1 MPPKK
6 GKDEK
11 KDEGPQE
18 VVEETGTFIFPDHND
33 ATYSGMI
40 IKRDGVMMRNGKG
53 SFTDVALTFEGEWKD
68 DTMHGEGRLVFRDDG
83 SSYEGQF
90 VDGLFDGRGV
100 YLWGNGSR
108 YEGQWRLN
116 RMHGEGQ
123 YTDADGVVWTGK
135 FYNGT
140 GPGLRKATTV

>member
-18 VVEETGTFIFPDHND
+18 VVEETGTFIFPENND

-40 IKRDGVMMRNGKG
+40 IKRDGIMMRNGKG
-53 SFTDVALTFEGEWKD
+53 SFTDVALTYDGEWKD
-68 DTMHGEGRLVFRDDG
+68 DAMHGEGKLVFRDDN
-83 SSYEGQF
+83 SSYEGSF

-123 YTDADGVVWTGK
+123 YTDADGVVWAGK